1 MLETT
6 IQGIFY
12 VKNNNNKS
20 HFEPYKKLSIAAN
33 IFYAAEKPAER
44 KGLSTVYL

>member
-33 IFYAAEKPAER
+33 IFLQQKNLLKEKD
-44 KGLSTVYL
+44 